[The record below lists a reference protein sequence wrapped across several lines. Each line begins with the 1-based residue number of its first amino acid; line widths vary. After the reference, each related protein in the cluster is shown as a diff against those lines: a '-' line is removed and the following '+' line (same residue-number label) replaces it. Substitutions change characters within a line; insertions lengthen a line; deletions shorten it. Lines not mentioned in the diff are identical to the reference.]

1 MGVLT
6 ERYLNGIPECWSNP
20 FCLRSRRY
28 APTHPSGLGT
38 GTFRLE
44 TVMTEVDLPAKSPK
58 ESELTL
64 TLYMQP
70 EHSNS
75 LGNIHGGWVLK
86 LCDEC
91 GGIIASRHA
100 RRPAVTVTVD
110 SVTFH
115 KPVLVGQLVLVH
127 GRITWVG
134 RTSIEVELRVEAE
147 NLLTGEVTHTNSAYF
162 VYVAL
167 DDDRRPT
174 AVPPLLLKSEQARE
188 RFVAGEKRQAARLAR
203 R

>member
-1 MGVLT
+1 
-6 ERYLNGIPECWSNP
+6 
-20 FCLRSRRY
+20 
-28 APTHPSGLGT
+28 
-38 GTFRLE
+38 
-44 TVMTEVDLPAKSPK
+44 MTMF
-58 ESELTL
+58 
-64 TLYMQP
+64 MQP

-75 LGNIHGGWVLK
+75 LGNVHGGVILK

-110 SVTFH
+110 RVTFLQ
-115 KPVLVGQLVLVH
+115 PVLLGRLLLVH

-147 NLLTGEVTHTNSAYF
+147 NLLTGERTHTNSAYF

-167 DDDRRPT
+167 DADRRPT
-174 AVPPLLLKSEQARE
+174 PVARLLLQDEAE
-188 RFVAGEKRQAARLAR
+188 RRRFAEGEVRNQLRLAESGR
-203 R
+203 NP

>member
-1 MGVLT
+1 
-6 ERYLNGIPECWSNP
+6 
-20 FCLRSRRY
+20 
-28 APTHPSGLGT
+28 
-38 GTFRLE
+38 
-44 TVMTEVDLPAKSPK
+44 MTQEAMPAKSAD
-58 ESELTL
+58 ESEATL

-75 LGNIHGGWVLK
+75 LGNIHGGWILK

-115 KPVLVGQLVLVH
+115 KPVMVGRLVSVH
-127 GRITWVG
+127 GHITWVG
-134 RTSIEVELRVEAE
+134 RTSIEVQLRVEAE
-147 NLLTGEVTHTNSAYF
+147 NLMTGEVTHTNSAYF

-174 AVPPLLLKSEQARE
+174 AVPSLLLDTDKARE
-188 RFVAGEKRQAARLAR
+188 DFAAGEKRQAARLAR